1 MPRASPTAPSR
12 RPTAGRRCS
21 TSSTSISAEPRGHL
35 MCSYI
40 VEKARLVG
48 TAKGP
53 NSRWMKVD
61 TANVYY
67 DHPYEA
73 QLDHALCVDFICEA
87 EGGRERV
94 AIEIS
99 RESALE
105 LIERIKAA
113 LASGDDAHGKA
124 VEAKCSLAGS
134 EAEVA
139 ALF

>member
-1 MPRASPTAPSR
+1 
-12 RPTAGRRCS
+12 
-21 TSSTSISAEPRGHL
+21 

-53 NSRWMKVD
+53 NSGWMRVD

-73 QLDHALCVDFICEA
+73 QLDHALCIDFVCEA
-87 EGGRERV
+87 DGGRERV

-113 LASGDDAHGKA
+113 LASGDATPCRGYG
-124 VEAKCSLAGS
+124 VLAGRDAGRGGAAVLGRRAFG
-134 EAEVA
+134 AEFA
-139 ALF
+139 RLASPAGRIPRRRATRSRPRG

>member
-1 MPRASPTAPSR
+1 
-12 RPTAGRRCS
+12 
-21 TSSTSISAEPRGHL
+21 

-40 VEKARLVG
+40 VEKAKLVG

-53 NSRWMKVD
+53 GSGWMKVD

-73 QLDHALCVDFICEA
+73 DLAHALCVDFVCEA
-87 EGGRERV
+87 NSGRERV

-105 LIERIKAA
+105 LMERIKAA
-113 LASGDDAHGKA
+113 LESGDASHAKA
-124 VEAKCSLAGS
+124 QSCSLIGTQQA
-134 EAEVA
+134 VA
-139 ALF
+139 SLF

>member
-1 MPRASPTAPSR
+1 MPRASPIAPSR
-12 RPTAGRRCS
+12 PPTAGRRCS
-21 TSSTSISAEPRGHL
+21 TSSTSISAEARRHL

-53 NSRWMKVD
+53 NSRWMRVD

-67 DHPYEA
+67 DHP
-73 QLDHALCVDFICEA
+73 DHALCVDFVCEA
-87 EGGRERV
+87 DGGRKRV

-113 LASGDDAHGKA
+113 LASGDVSHGKA
-124 VEAKCSLAGS
+124 VEAK
-134 EAEVA
+134 
-139 ALF
+139 

>member
-1 MPRASPTAPSR
+1 
-12 RPTAGRRCS
+12 
-21 TSSTSISAEPRGHL
+21 

-40 VEKARLVG
+40 VEKAKLIG

-53 NSRWMKVD
+53 GSDWMKVD

-73 QLDHALCVDFICEA
+73 QLDHALCIDFVCEA
-87 EGGRERV
+87 NGGRERV

-105 LIERIKAA
+105 LMEKITAA
-113 LASGDDAHGKA
+113 LASGDTAHAKA
-124 VEAKCSLAGS
+124 QPAACSLVGS
-134 EAEVA
+134 QAEVA
-139 ALF
+139 SLF

>member
-1 MPRASPTAPSR
+1 MR
-12 RPTAGRRCS
+12 
-21 TSSTSISAEPRGHL
+21 
-35 MCSYI
+35 
-40 VEKARLVG
+40 
-48 TAKGP
+48 
-53 NSRWMKVD
+53 VD

-67 DHPYEA
+67 DHPYQA
-73 QLDHALCVDFICEA
+73 QLDHALGVDFVCEA

-113 LASGDDAHGKA
+113 LASGDVAHA
-124 VEAKCSLAGS
+124 NPAGGQRAALVGS
-134 EAEVA
+134 QDEMA

>member
-1 MPRASPTAPSR
+1 
-12 RPTAGRRCS
+12 
-21 TSSTSISAEPRGHL
+21 

-40 VEKARLVG
+40 VEKAKLYG

-53 NSRWMKVD
+53 GSEWMKVD

-73 QLDHALCVDFICEA
+73 QLDHALCVDFVCEA
-87 EGGRERV
+87 QGGRERV

-124 VEAKCSLAGS
+124 VEAKCSLAGTK
-134 EAEVA
+134 AEVA

>member
-1 MPRASPTAPSR
+1 
-12 RPTAGRRCS
+12 
-21 TSSTSISAEPRGHL
+21 
-35 MCSYI
+35 MCSYS

-53 NSRWMKVD
+53 NSQWMKID

-73 QLDHALCVDFICEA
+73 QLDHALCVDFVCEA
-87 EGGRERV
+87 NGGRERV

-99 RESALE
+99 GEAALE
-105 LIERIKAA
+105 LIEKIQAA
-113 LASGDDAHGKA
+113 LASGDASHAKA
-124 VEAKCSLAGS
+124 QSAAAACSVLS
-134 EAEVA
+134 SQNEVA

>member
-1 MPRASPTAPSR
+1 
-12 RPTAGRRCS
+12 
-21 TSSTSISAEPRGHL
+21 

-40 VEKARLVG
+40 VEKASIVG

-53 NSRWMKVD
+53 NSRWIKID

-73 QLDHALCVDFICEA
+73 QLDHALCVDFVCEA
-87 EGGRERV
+87 QGGRERV

-105 LIERIKAA
+105 LIDKIKTA
-113 LASGDDAHGKA
+113 LASGDAAHAKA
-124 VEAKCSLAGS
+124 AACSLIGS
-134 EAEVA
+134 NDAVA
-139 ALF
+139 SLF

>member
-1 MPRASPTAPSR
+1 
-12 RPTAGRRCS
+12 
-21 TSSTSISAEPRGHL
+21 

-40 VEKARLVG
+40 VEKAKLFG

-53 NSRWMKVD
+53 GSEWMKVD

-73 QLDHALCVDFICEA
+73 QLDHALCIDFTCEA
-87 EGGRERV
+87 DGGRERV

-99 RESALE
+99 RESALK

-113 LASGDDAHGKA
+113 LASGDAIHANAGA
-124 VEAKCSLAGS
+124 CSLQGS
-134 EAEVA
+134 KADVA

>member
-1 MPRASPTAPSR
+1 
-12 RPTAGRRCS
+12 
-21 TSSTSISAEPRGHL
+21 

-40 VEKARLVG
+40 VEKAKLFG

-53 NSRWMKVD
+53 GSDWMKVD

-73 QLDHALCVDFICEA
+73 QLDHALCVDFVCEA
-87 EGGRERV
+87 QGGRERV

-105 LIERIKAA
+105 LIEKIKAA
-113 LASGDDAHGKA
+113 LASGDDAHSKA
-124 VEAKCSLAGS
+124 TEATCSLAGS
-134 EAEVA
+134 QAEVA

>member
-1 MPRASPTAPSR
+1 
-12 RPTAGRRCS
+12 
-21 TSSTSISAEPRGHL
+21 

-40 VEKARLVG
+40 VEKARLTG

-53 NSRWMKVD
+53 GSEWMKID

-73 QLDHALCVDFICEA
+73 QLDHALCVDFVCEA
-87 EGGRERV
+87 NGGRERV

-105 LIERIKAA
+105 LMEKIKTA
-113 LASGDDAHGKA
+113 LASGDAAHA
-124 VEAKCSLAGS
+124 SAAEAKCSLAGTQ
-134 EAEVA
+134 AQVA
-139 ALF
+139 SLF

>member
-1 MPRASPTAPSR
+1 
-12 RPTAGRRCS
+12 
-21 TSSTSISAEPRGHL
+21 

-53 NSRWMKVD
+53 NSRWMRVD

-73 QLDHALCVDFICEA
+73 QLDHALCVDFVCEA
-87 EGGRERV
+87 DGGRERV

-99 RESALE
+99 RASALE

-113 LASGDDAHGKA
+113 LASGDAAHAQTQACERVSVTATQG
-124 VEAKCSLAGS
+124 
-134 EAEVA
+134 EVA
-139 ALF
+139 SLF

>member
-1 MPRASPTAPSR
+1 
-12 RPTAGRRCS
+12 
-21 TSSTSISAEPRGHL
+21 

-40 VEKARLVG
+40 VEKARLTG

-53 NSRWMKVD
+53 GSEWMKID

-73 QLDHALCVDFICEA
+73 QLDHALCVDFVCEA
-87 EGGRERV
+87 NGGRERV

-105 LIERIKAA
+105 LMEKIKAA
-113 LASGDDAHGKA
+113 LASGDASHA
-124 VEAKCSLAGS
+124 NAAEAKCSLAGTQ
-134 EAEVA
+134 AQVA
-139 ALF
+139 SLF

>member
-1 MPRASPTAPSR
+1 
-12 RPTAGRRCS
+12 
-21 TSSTSISAEPRGHL
+21 

-40 VEKARLVG
+40 VEKAKLYG

-53 NSRWMKVD
+53 GSEWRRID

-73 QLDHALCVDFICEA
+73 QLDHALCVDFVCEA
-87 EGGRERV
+87 DGARERV

-99 RESALE
+99 RESALD
-105 LIERIKAA
+105 LIEKIKAA
-113 LASGDDAHGKA
+113 LASGDASHANA
-124 VEAKCSLAGS
+124 VACSLAGS
-134 EAEVA
+134 KAEVA

>member
-1 MPRASPTAPSR
+1 
-12 RPTAGRRCS
+12 
-21 TSSTSISAEPRGHL
+21 

-53 NSRWMKVD
+53 NSRWMRVD

-73 QLDHALCVDFICEA
+73 QLDHALCVDFVCEA
-87 EGGRERV
+87 DGGRERV

-113 LASGDDAHGKA
+113 LASGDATPCQSA
-124 VEAKCSLAGS
+124 AACSLAGI
-134 EAEVA
+134 AGRRRGAVLGGDA
-139 ALF
+139 ASALNSHGCVTGRANSSPACSS

>member
-1 MPRASPTAPSR
+1 
-12 RPTAGRRCS
+12 
-21 TSSTSISAEPRGHL
+21 

-40 VEKARLVG
+40 VEKARLTG

-53 NSRWMKVD
+53 GSGWMKVD

-73 QLDHALCVDFICEA
+73 QLDHALCVDFVCEA
-87 EGGRERV
+87 QGGRERV

-105 LIERIKAA
+105 LIDKIKAA
-113 LASGDDAHGKA
+113 LASGDDAHAKA
-124 VEAKCSLAGS
+124 AKCSLVGS
-134 EAEVA
+134 QDQVA
-139 ALF
+139 SLF

>member
-1 MPRASPTAPSR
+1 
-12 RPTAGRRCS
+12 
-21 TSSTSISAEPRGHL
+21 

-53 NSRWMKVD
+53 NSRWMRVD

-73 QLDHALCVDFICEA
+73 QLDHALCVDFVCEA
-87 EGGRERV
+87 DGGRERV

-99 RESALE
+99 RKSALE
-105 LIERIKAA
+105 LIEQDQGGAGERRREPRQG
-113 LASGDDAHGKA
+113 SGGL
-124 VEAKCSLAGS
+124 LAGRL
-134 EAEVA
+134 AG
-139 ALF
+139 